1 MIIKKNVIYARNE
14 EGNLEPLENLL
25 VGQQDTISAD
35 KVTDLAMVAKT
46 GRYEH
51 LIGAPDPDDLIVDA
65 GIEVGDV
72 EPERTSIDVW
82 IDTNENQTTY
92 RIPEIKDNIV
102 NTTDTWSSS
111 KIDTFVRSNGSGIYM
126 HAEAPED
133 ENINLWL
140 DTELSDGESIRVP
153 EINDEVVSLDDTWS
167 SSKIQSEIA
176 LNASGLQDFSTLI
189 NLIYPIGSIYTSAN
203 PTNPSTLFGGTWV
216 QIKGRFL
223 LTADD
228 ETYIAGNEGGE
239 AEHTLKINE
248 MPSHL
253 HTHPNGGYTWGWG
266 TEDEYTLCET
276 AGGIAANAPSNNRL
290 GSVEYVDS
298 THEYANNTTKH
309 TGGDMPHNNMPPYL
323 VVYAWQRTE

>member
-35 KVTDLAMVAKT
+35 KITDLAIVAKT

-51 LIGAPDPDDLIVDA
+51 LIGAPDPNDLIIDA

-92 RIPEIKDNIV
+92 RIPEVKDNVI
-102 NTTDTWSSS
+102 NTTDTWSSN
-111 KIDTFVRSNGSGIYM
+111 KIDTFVRTSGAGIYM
-126 HAEAPED
+126 HAEAPTD
-133 ENINLWL
+133 ENVNLWL

-176 LNASGLQDFSTLI
+176 ANASGAQDLSILF

-203 PTNPSTLFGGTWV
+203 PTNPSVLFGGVWV

-228 ETYIAGNEGGE
+228 ETYIAGNEGGK
-239 AEHTLKINE
+239 AEVQLTIDE
-248 MPSHL
+248 MPRHNHIL
-253 HTHPNGGYTWGWG
+253 KFGEYDITHNIGANGTYWNNI
-266 TEDEYTLCET
+266 
-276 AGGIAANAPSNNRL
+276 GI
-290 GSVEYVDS
+290 EM
-298 THEYANNTTKH
+298 NTTLGHATADYK
-309 TGGDMPHNNMPPYL
+309 GGDQPHENMPPYL